1 MLKKIIV
8 LVGLAASLMASAA
21 WAGERGAA
29 SGTGFSP
36 VDDRASACSR
46 AKSNADGTAPY
57 GATITGH
64 SSCDCSP
71 DRAGGSQPSWTCT
84 VDAYWEKK

>member
-8 LVGLAASLMASAA
+8 VAGLAASLMANVA
-21 WAGERGAA
+21 WAGEHGAA

-36 VDDRASACSR
+36 DDRASACSR
-46 AKSNADGTAPY
+46 AKSSADTSIPY
-57 GATITGH
+57 GANVTGH
-64 SSCDCSP
+64 SSCDCSSEKV
-71 DRAGGSQPSWTCT
+71 GSQTSWTCT